1 MKNMTP
7 VILGLLML
15 TSFFAVIDFT
25 ELEEPMVIEDT
36 SGRAGADPS
45 VIAIT
50 TPKETSCDDRGCR
63 NTLMVGEE
71 TTFAA
76 YIQNSGDA
84 NIEELSY
91 TVTVYL
97 TDFNQNVG
105 MVAKDASGNDLQ
117 WENLD
122 AMCDDGTVCD
132 FDSTTD
138 PLLPGNYLAGGKYT
152 LQRAGSDI
160 TWTPIQ
166 GEYLVEV
173 KVSSPTDADAAN
185 NAELVYVVVEDWYDI
200 QVDLAW
206 DTTDQTSKT
215 DWTNPSGDFT
225 LTVIANGS
233 DTFDPRDVQVRLAL
247 AGDYSSAT
255 ASDGTDLTQN
265 SGITVLTAGTPAT
278 VNIYENETDP
288 NATQDATRNVL
299 SYLTSWTFTGSVAI
313 NTAQNE
319 STLKVEAEVIGYTM
333 YGPFEDCVETS
344 DATEGNENVTT
355 WNNLCEVSLNN
366 DDNPRTDADEIIG
379 TTSTYHDIRIAR
391 MGVYQGYNSDGT
403 GLPSTF
409 VQADE
414 NTDLNVGAS
423 LIYADV
429 EHRGSNVMDA
439 YNWDLSYSVSLD
451 GTVMFTGTTNE
462 CVEGTDVPY
471 THQPLGGFGQLVGSA
486 CVMIS
491 LEPGEYEFEFTLTMA
506 DKPSPEGEPIEWI
519 GAFDARMSNNV
530 ESMTVDVVNNL
541 PLITS
546 FELVNDGDLVVGQEE
561 FLQLSVTAF
570 DVDDPSG
577 DGLSFYYSYQNG
589 EMLGCGERNQTEGG
603 TTCSTP
609 ISGEYIGNL
618 AINIVVND
626 SHGGQ
631 VAQTMMLDIWNDAVA
646 QATTDAGITI
656 SYPLQYFALSDFT
669 ITTFADKDIASYD
682 AVALEGFS
690 GTYAAVAAMDYA
702 PSTTF
707 PANDILSQSLSVTVD
722 KALEAT
728 SLWYIDGSG
737 KWILFADASE
747 DVDATTEAFVYSIPA
762 NSPVVPSGTLVL
774 MGGELAQASIPDAS
788 VSGFNAEALKGGAIG
803 VTWGITGTLLSS
815 DNIVVT
821 ICDGQEDCAEPFTQ
835 TVADEDRSYSY
846 SGTNTVHG
854 TVYHVSVAVCNEE
867 GCSTAGKGTVTAD
880 KQVDGGVAATTLTV
894 QEDGENWI
902 ISWDVTGDTSDVAM
916 WHVCYNRGESFTA
929 AEMPASCPDSV
940 MGADANTMT
949 IAQPTAA
956 GTFEYYFTAV
966 PMDALGNMDA
976 ADSMNSITYNRAA
989 DNSNDGDGTSTIGDD
1004 GDDASSSVP
1013 TWTWGLIGGVVIVA
1027 FIAGAFILS
1036 RGDGEG
1042 GEGKDWDY

>member
-278 VNIYENETDP
+278 VTIFENETDP

-577 DGLSFYYSYQNG
+577 DGLSFYYSYQGG

-609 ISGEYIGNL
+609 ILGEYIGNL

-656 SYPLQYFALSDFT
+656 SYPLQYFALTDFT

-846 SGTNTVHG
+846 SGTNTDHG

>member
-247 AGDYSSAT
+247 AGDYTSAT

-278 VNIYENETDP
+278 VTIFENETDP

-344 DATEGNENVTT
+344 DATEENEEVTT
-355 WNNLCEVSLNN
+355 WNNLCEVSINN

-429 EHRGSNVMDA
+429 EHRGSNAMDA

-519 GAFDARMSNNV
+519 GAYDARMSNNV

-577 DGLSFYYSYQNG
+577 DGLSFYYSYQGG

-603 TTCSTP
+603 TSCSTP
-609 ISGEYIGNL
+609 ILGEYIGNL

-821 ICDGQEDCAEPFTQ
+821 ICDGQEDCAEPFNQ

-846 SGTNTVHG
+846 SGTNTDHG

>member
-105 MVAKDASGNDLQ
+105 MVAKDVSGNDLQ

-333 YGPFEDCVETS
+333 YGPFEECVETS

-577 DGLSFYYSYQNG
+577 DGLSFYYSYQGG
-589 EMLGCGERNQTEGG
+589 EILGCGERNQTEGG

-609 ISGEYIGNL
+609 ILGEYIGNL

-737 KWILFADASE
+737 KWILFADTSE

-788 VSGFNAEALKGGAIG
+788 VSGFNAEALEKGAIG

-976 ADSMNSITYNRAA
+976 AESMNSITYNRAA

>member
-84 NIEELSY
+84 NIDELSY

-97 TDFNQNVG
+97 TDFNKNVG

-333 YGPFEDCVETS
+333 YGPFEDCVESS

-409 VQADE
+409 VQSDE

-429 EHRGSNVMDA
+429 EHRGSNGMDA

-577 DGLSFYYSYQNG
+577 EGLSFYYSYQGG

-603 TTCSTP
+603 TICSTP
-609 ISGEYIGNL
+609 ILGEYIGNL

-631 VAQTMMLDIWNDAVA
+631 VAQTMMLNIWNDAVA

-669 ITTFADKDIASYD
+669 IATFADKDIASYD
-682 AVALEGFS
+682 KVVLEGFS

-880 KQVDGGVAATTLTV
+880 KQVDGGVAATALTV

-989 DNSNDGDGTSTIGDD
+989 DNSNDGDGTNTIGDD

>member
-7 VILGLLML
+7 MILGLLML
-15 TSFFAVIDFT
+15 TSFFAVVDFT
-25 ELEEPMVIEDT
+25 QLEEPMVIEDT

-45 VIAIT
+45 VVAIT

-63 NTLMVGEE
+63 NTLMVGED

-76 YIQNSGDA
+76 YIQNAGDA

-105 MVAKDASGNDLQ
+105 MVAKDASGNDLH

-122 AMCDDGTVCD
+122 AMCDDGAVCD
-132 FDSTTD
+132 FDSTSD
-138 PLLPGNYLAGGKYT
+138 PLVPGTYLDGGKYT
-152 LQRAGSDI
+152 LQRAGADI
-160 TWTPIQ
+160 TWTPTQ
-166 GEYLVEV
+166 GEYMIEV
-173 KVSSPTDADAAN
+173 AVSSPTDSDAAN

-200 QVDLAW
+200 QVDLSW
-206 DTTDQTSKT
+206 DTTDQDIKT
-215 DWTNPSGDFT
+215 DWTDTSGDFT
-225 LTVIANGS
+225 LTVTANGS
-233 DTFDPRDVQVRLAL
+233 DTFDPREVQIRLAL
-247 AGDYSSAT
+247 SGDYDSAQ
-255 ASDGTDLTQN
+255 ASDGTDLTLN
-265 SGITVLTAGTPAT
+265 SGITLLTAGTPTT
-278 VNIYENETDP
+278 VNTFENETDP
-288 NATQDATRNVL
+288 NATQTASRNVL
-299 SYLTSWTFTGSVAI
+299 SYLTSWTYTGSIAI

-319 STLKVEAEVIGYTM
+319 STMKVEAEVIGYTM
-333 YGPFEDCVETS
+333 YGPFEDCIESS
-344 DATEGNENVTT
+344 DATEGDENVTT
-355 WNNLCEVSLNN
+355 WNNLCEVLVNN
-366 DDNPRTDADEIIG
+366 DDNPKTDSDEVIG
-379 TTSTYHDIRIAR
+379 TTFTYHDIRIAR

-409 VQADE
+409 IQAGE

-429 EHRGSNVMDA
+429 EHRGSNAMDA
-439 YNWDLSYSVSLD
+439 YNWNVGYSISLD
-451 GTVMFTGTTNE
+451 GAVLFTGMADE

-471 THQPLGGFGQLVGSA
+471 THQPLGGFGSLVGSA
-486 CVMIS
+486 CVMIT
-491 LEPGEYEFEFTLTMA
+491 LEPGEYDFDFTLQMD
-506 DKPSPEGEPIEWI
+506 DKPNPEGEPIEWI
-519 GAFDARMSNNV
+519 GAFDARLSNNV

-546 FELVNDGDLVVGQEE
+546 FELVNEGDLVVGQEA

-577 DGLSFYYSYQNG
+577 DGLSFYYSYQGG

-609 ISGEYIGNL
+609 ILGEYVGNL

-626 SHGGQ
+626 THGGQ
-631 VAQTMMLDIWNDAVA
+631 ASQTMMLDIWNDAVA
-646 QATTDAGITI
+646 QSTTDAGISIT
-656 SYPLQYFALSDFT
+656 YPLQYFALSNFT

-682 AVALEGFS
+682 SVALEGFS

-707 PANDILSQSLSVTVD
+707 PANDILTQSLSVTVD
-722 KALEAT
+722 KSLEAT

-737 KWILFADASE
+737 KWILFSDAST
-747 DVDATTEAFVYSIPA
+747 DVDATTEEFTYNIPA
-762 NSPVVPSGTLVL
+762 NSPVVPSGTMVL

-803 VTWGITGTLLSS
+803 VTWDITGTLLSS

-821 ICDGQEDCAEPFTQ
+821 ICDGQEDCATPFTQ

-846 SGTNTVHG
+846 SGTNTDHG

-880 KQVDGGVAATTLTV
+880 KQVDGGAAATTLTV
-894 QEDGENWI
+894 EEDGENWI
-902 ISWDVTGDTSDVAM
+902 VKWDVTGDTSDVAM
-916 WHVCYNRGESFTA
+916 WHVCFQRGESFTA

-940 MGADANTMT
+940 MGADAESLT

-956 GTFEYYFTAV
+956 GTFEYYFTVV
-966 PMDALGNMDA
+966 PMDALENMDA
-976 ADSMNSITYNRAA
+976 AASMNSITYNRAA
-989 DNSNDGDGTSTIGDD
+989 DNSNDGDGGTIGDD
-1004 GDDASSSVP
+1004 GGDDASSSVP